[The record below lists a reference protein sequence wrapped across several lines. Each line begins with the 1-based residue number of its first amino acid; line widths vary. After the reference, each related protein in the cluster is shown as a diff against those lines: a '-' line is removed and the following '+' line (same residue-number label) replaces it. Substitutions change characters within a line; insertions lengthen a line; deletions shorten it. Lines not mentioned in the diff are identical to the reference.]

1 MWVRS
6 ACECSLRLIRMISKW
21 SPRLLW
27 VCSDNSGK
35 KCESGGNIDMSQ
47 KVDCST
53 IWEAL
58 QTQKSNQTFDN
69 DPKLY
74 RSCGLFCTLTE
85 TQTKR
90 FQKLDVWWELKII
103 MTGFKSKSL
112 EHLWLLSNQKIACSK
127 LWCQSSLRFSIL
139 RLHVPQHQCQLF
151 HWSQCHILFLSDP
164 GIPGVRSMG
173 PGFML
178 LCVTQCLNFERH
190 CAMFELWTA
199 QNHSGQFACKEGR
212 YQPHW

>member
-6 ACECSLRLIRMISKW
+6 ASECSLRFLRMISKW

-35 KCESGGNIDMSQ
+35 KCESGGNIDTSQ

-69 DPKLY
+69 DPQLY

-127 LWCQSSLRFSIL
+127 LWCQSSLRFLYFASSCTAASIVNCFIEASVIQGFYFVHRFWTHIAFL
-139 RLHVPQHQCQLF
+139 RYISWVV
-151 HWSQCHILFLSDP
+151 I
-164 GIPGVRSMG
+164 
-173 PGFML
+173 L
-178 LCVTQCLNFERH
+178 LCALWVRLNVKWEIGKCLPRPSF
-190 CAMFELWTA
+190 
-199 QNHSGQFACKEGR
+199 
-212 YQPHW
+212 